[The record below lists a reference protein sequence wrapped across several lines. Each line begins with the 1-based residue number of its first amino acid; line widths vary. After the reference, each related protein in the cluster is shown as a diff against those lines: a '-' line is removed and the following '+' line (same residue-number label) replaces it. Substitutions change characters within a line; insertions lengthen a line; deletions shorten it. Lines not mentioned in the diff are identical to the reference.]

1 MQLIDA
7 FVGLYK
13 GSFVDDMREGFGR
26 HLTPDG
32 FEYEGEWKNDK
43 RNGKGKKEW
52 PNGDTYEGECWVV
65 QSMKACQRL
74 MRLLICTK
82 DPSSTI

>member
-1 MQLIDA
+1 MFGCAKHESVQLIDA

-52 PNGDTYEGECWVV
+52 PNGDTYEGECLVV
-65 QSMKACQRL
+65 QNMKASV
-74 MRLLICTK
+74 
-82 DPSSTI
+82 D